1 MFIKTYALQIDC
13 ETFIS
18 KTKEIRGP
26 RPDYDDYYAGDMT
39 PEEAQAQIRFCEEQL
54 ALEQEQ
60 ADRENEM
67 DTQLQLKWVNENW
80 DKIKVNKLFKFV

>member
-1 MFIKTYALQIDC
+1 
-13 ETFIS
+13 
-18 KTKEIRGP
+18 
-26 RPDYDDYYAGDMT
+26 MT

-80 DKIKVNKLFKFV
+80 DKIKVNKFVWNLK

>member
-1 MFIKTYALQIDC
+1 
-13 ETFIS
+13 
-18 KTKEIRGP
+18 
-26 RPDYDDYYAGDMT
+26 MT

-67 DTQLQLKWVNENW
+67 DTQLQFKWVNENW
-80 DKIKVNKLFKFV
+80 DKIKVNKLSKFVWNLK

>member
-1 MFIKTYALQIDC
+1 
-13 ETFIS
+13 
-18 KTKEIRGP
+18 
-26 RPDYDDYYAGDMT
+26 MT

-54 ALEQEQ
+54 ALEKEQ

-80 DKIKVNKLFKFV
+80 DKIKVNKLSKFFWNLK